1 MYIERAPDNDSLAAY
16 GGDVIEIWSWPTLS
30 RPLRLHMEHGSISQL
45 SFASMVNGFY
55 SAGYD
60 GRVMYWRGDEQP
72 KLLAE
77 VGQRIE
83 KFLVVNQGNDIIL
96 ATVDGNLWRIERNG
110 RRHVLRTS
118 QAHVTQIVSANN
130 DNNLYVG
137 YTDGDVIQI
146 DITSW
151 QQKVVLH
158 ANHPVRQIVAQGDV
172 TAIVVN
178 GDTSYLKMGA
188 VDSSGSPSHWTSLFA
203 RVSSF
208 SLSNDLLIAVCSDGG
223 IWMYSISHRKWLYQ
237 NTGGMNLNWTTT
249 ADDNKVAAAVDT
261 EGHVVWLDLEL
272 ARELLRS

>member
-1 MYIERAPDNDSLAAY
+1 MYIERAPDNESLAVY
-16 GGDVIEIWSWPTLS
+16 GDDVIEIWPWPSLS
-30 RPLRLHMEHGSISQL
+30 GPLRLHMERGSISQL
-45 SFASMVNGFY
+45 FFVPMIDGFY

-60 GRVMYWRGDEQP
+60 GRVMHWTGDEQP

-77 VGQRIE
+77 VNQRIE

-96 ATVDGNLWRIERNG
+96 ATVDGSLRRIERNG
-110 RRHVLRTS
+110 REHVLRTS
-118 QAHVTQIVSANN
+118 QAHVTQIVSATN
-130 DNNLYVG
+130 DNKLYVG
-137 YTDGDVIQI
+137 YTDGNVIRI
-146 DITSW
+146 DITCW
-151 QQKVVLH
+151 QQEVVLH

-172 TAIVVN
+172 TAIAAN
-178 GDTSYLKMGA
+178 GDTSYLKIGT
-188 VDSSGSPSHWTSLFA
+188 VDPDGSPSHWTSLFA

-237 NTGGMNLNWTTT
+237 NTGGMNLSWTTT
-249 ADDNKVAAAVDT
+249 ADDSKVAAAVDT